1 VFSYVFNMTFPISP
15 CNYIYKVIFLLILVC
30 LFIFGGCASLKPIDM
45 GAIKSGFNR
54 SESSLLSLERAV
66 FSEEKGPRKNIDS
79 AADPILL
86 LELGVAYS
94 YQGRFEES
102 NKILEEVYRYY
113 QMEEDRSK
121 ISLSKAFLEA
131 AESSLTEGL
140 GNYQLDNYEKVFLH
154 SIKTIN
160 FLMLGNPN
168 GARVEVERAYIL
180 QKNILEKSESE
191 LVELKKKYEN
201 KLHSL
206 FDRVESRSQI
216 SKPAFI
222 EKFSTD
228 RLLDRIDLSRS
239 EKQIT
244 QTVRSSYENAFTE
257 VLSSL
262 TFQLNGESGNA
273 LPPLKRAV
281 KITDNQFVKRV
292 KEITEKDTDS
302 FSRNDNFYLF
312 VFKGFAPEKR
322 NRSLTFSN
330 PFTGAINHVSIAR
343 LVPQNPK
350 KIDISLSSPNSGSA
364 ITPSSLTN
372 INALAL
378 KQYEEELPYL
388 VIKAMTRLAG
398 QVVKDY
404 YLRKELGQGGAM
416 LASILNLAIER
427 ADIRAWTLLP
437 EKILFLS
444 QRYNTEKIRLSIAV
458 EGKRISKERIIPIE
472 ENEIT
477 VAFARVFDNDVKL
490 YYHKF
495 PRQ

>member
-1 VFSYVFNMTFPISP
+1 MTFSTSP
-15 CNYIYKVIFLLILVC
+15 CNIIYKVIFVLILFC
-30 LFIFGGCASLKPIDM
+30 SYFFSGCASLKPIDM

-54 SESSLLSLERAV
+54 SKNSLSALERVV
-66 FSEEKGPRKNIDS
+66 FSDEKGQRKIVDGDV
-79 AADPILL
+79 DPIFL
-86 LELGVAYS
+86 LELGVAYF
-94 YQGRFEES
+94 YLGRFAES

-113 QMEEDRSK
+113 QTEEDRAK

-140 GNYQLDNYEKVFLH
+140 GDYQLDNYEKVFLH
-154 SIKTIN
+154 SIKAIN
-160 FLMLGNPN
+160 FLMLGDTV

-191 LVELKKKYEN
+191 LAELKQKYEN

-206 FDRVESRSQI
+206 FGRVESKSQI
-216 SKPAFI
+216 SESTFL
-222 EKFSTD
+222 EEFSTD
-228 RLLDRIDLSRS
+228 RLLDRAGLSRS

-273 LPPLKRAV
+273 LPPLRRAI
-281 KITDNQFVKRV
+281 KITDNQFVKRA
-292 KEITEKDTDS
+292 KEKMEKNENS
-302 FSRNDNFYLF
+302 LSKNDNFYLF
-312 VFKGFAPEKR
+312 VFEGFAPEKKSR
-322 NRSLTFSN
+322 ALTFSN

-343 LVPQNPK
+343 LVPQNLK
-350 KIDISLSSPNSGSA
+350 KIDISLSSSTSGP
-364 ITPSSLTN
+364 IIIPSSLTN

-378 KQYEEELPYL
+378 KQYEEELPYI
-388 VIKAMTRLAG
+388 VVKAMTRLVG

-404 YLRKELGQGGAM
+404 YLRKELGQGGAI
-416 LASILNLAIER
+416 LSSILNLAIER
-427 ADIRAWTLLP
+427 ADIRTWTLLP
-437 EKILFLS
+437 GKILFLS
-444 QRYNTEKIRLSIAV
+444 QRCNTEKMMLSIAV
-458 EGKRISKERIIPIE
+458 EGKKISKETVIPID

-477 VAFARVFDNDVKL
+477 VAFVRVFDNDVKL